1 MTNVT
6 PSDYKKT
13 LSLTKHLIMINY
25 KQLPVQLKNEIN
37 EVSKIINVNAGEIIV
52 NSGDKMEYV
61 PFVLDGSVRVFVESE
76 DVSKELLLYY
86 VETGQTCMMSMIAG
100 FTNKISKVSAE
111 TESDSSLMLVPS
123 NKIRKWQVD
132 YEEWNNLILELFLD
146 RYDDLISTIE
156 ELSFKKV
163 EDRLVKYL
171 NNFKDKDGSIK
182 IDKTLKEIARDIA
195 SSREVVSRTLKK
207 LQNENKIKLA

>member
-1 MTNVT
+1 MVKYNEL
-6 PSDYKKT
+6 PNGLKK
-13 LSLTKHLIMINY
+13 
-25 KQLPVQLKNEIN
+25 EIQRA
-37 EVSKIINVNAGEIIV
+37 SKIIDVPAGQIIV
-52 NSGDKMEYV
+52 NSGDKMDYV
-61 PFVLDGSVRVFVESE
+61 PFVLDGSVRVYVENE

-86 VETGQTCMMSMIAG
+86 VDSGQTCMMSMIAG

-111 TESDSSLMLVPS
+111 TESDSSLMLVPAD
-123 NKIRKWQVD
+123 KIRKWQIE

-146 RYDDLISTIE
+146 RYDNLISTIE

-163 EDRLVKYL
+163 EDRLIKYL
-171 NNFKDKDGSIK
+171 NNYKDRNGYIK

-207 LQNENKIKLA
+207 LQNDNKIKLGKKF

>member
-1 MTNVT
+1 MLKYDEL
-6 PSDYKKT
+6 PAGLKKEIQT
-13 LSLTKHLIMINY
+13 ASKMIDV
-25 KQLPVQLKNEIN
+25 P
-37 EVSKIINVNAGEIIV
+37 AGQIIV
-52 NSGDKMEYV
+52 NSGDKMDYV
-61 PFVLDGSVRVFVESE
+61 PFVMNGSVRVFVENE

-86 VETGQTCMMSMIAG
+86 VESGQTCMMSMIAG

-111 TESDSSLMLVPS
+111 TESDSSIMLVPA
-123 NKIRKWQVD
+123 NKIRIWQIE

-146 RYDDLISTIE
+146 RYDNLISTIE

-163 EDRLVKYL
+163 EDRLIKYL
-171 NNFKDKDGSIK
+171 NNYKDQNGYIQ

-207 LQNENKIKLA
+207 LQNDNKIKLGKKF

>member
-1 MTNVT
+1 MVKYNEL
-6 PSDYKKT
+6 PDGLKK
-13 LSLTKHLIMINY
+13 
-25 KQLPVQLKNEIN
+25 EIQRA
-37 EVSKIINVNAGEIIV
+37 SKIIDVPAGQIIV
-52 NSGDKMEYV
+52 NSGDKMDYV
-61 PFVLDGSVRVFVESE
+61 PFVLNGSVRVYVEND

-86 VETGQTCMMSMIAG
+86 VDSGQTCMMSMIAG

-111 TESDSSLMLVPS
+111 TELDSSLMLVPAD
-123 NKIRKWQVD
+123 KIRKWQIE

-146 RYDDLISTIE
+146 RYDNLISTIE

-163 EDRLVKYL
+163 EDRLIKYL
-171 NNFKDKDGSIK
+171 NNYKDRNGYIK

-207 LQNENKIKLA
+207 LQNDKKIKLV

>member
-1 MTNVT
+1 MVKYNEL
-6 PSDYKKT
+6 PDGLKK
-13 LSLTKHLIMINY
+13 
-25 KQLPVQLKNEIN
+25 EIQRA
-37 EVSKIINVNAGEIIV
+37 SKIIDVPADQIIV
-52 NSGDKMEYV
+52 NSGDKMDYV
-61 PFVLDGSVRVFVESE
+61 PFVLDGSVRVYVENE

-86 VETGQTCMMSMIAG
+86 VDSGQTCMMSMIAG

-111 TESDSSLMLVPS
+111 TELDSSLMLVPAD
-123 NKIRKWQVD
+123 KIRKWQIE

-146 RYDDLISTIE
+146 RYDNLISTIE

-163 EDRLVKYL
+163 EDRLIKYL
-171 NNFKDKDGSIK
+171 NNYKDQNGYIQ

-207 LQNENKIKLA
+207 LQNDNKIKLGKKF

>member
-1 MTNVT
+1 MVKYNEL
-6 PSDYKKT
+6 PDGLKK
-13 LSLTKHLIMINY
+13 
-25 KQLPVQLKNEIN
+25 EIQRA
-37 EVSKIINVNAGEIIV
+37 SKIIDVPAGQIIV
-52 NSGDKMEYV
+52 NSGDKMDYV
-61 PFVLDGSVRVFVESE
+61 PFVLNGSVRVYVEND

-86 VETGQTCMMSMIAG
+86 VDSGQTCMMSMIAG

-111 TESDSSLMLVPS
+111 TESESSIMLVPA
-123 NKIRKWQVD
+123 NKIRIWQIE

-146 RYDDLISTIE
+146 RYDNLISTIE

-163 EDRLVKYL
+163 EDRLIKYL
-171 NNFKDKDGSIK
+171 NNYKDQNGYIQ

-207 LQNENKIKLA
+207 LQNDKKIKLV

>member
-1 MTNVT
+1 
-6 PSDYKKT
+6 
-13 LSLTKHLIMINY
+13 
-25 KQLPVQLKNEIN
+25 
-37 EVSKIINVNAGEIIV
+37 
-52 NSGDKMEYV
+52 
-61 PFVLDGSVRVFVESE
+61 
-76 DVSKELLLYY
+76 
-86 VETGQTCMMSMIAG
+86 MMSMIAG

-171 NNFKDKDGSIK
+171 NKFKDKGGIIK

>member
-1 MTNVT
+1 MLEYNEL
-6 PSDYKKT
+6 PAGLKKEIQIA
-13 LSLTKHLIMINY
+13 SKMIDV
-25 KQLPVQLKNEIN
+25 P
-37 EVSKIINVNAGEIIV
+37 AGQIIV
-52 NSGDKMEYV
+52 NSGDKMDYV
-61 PFVLDGSVRVFVESE
+61 PFVMNGSVRVFVENE

-86 VETGQTCMMSMIAG
+86 VESGQTCMMSMIAG

-111 TESDSSLMLVPS
+111 TESESSIMLVPA
-123 NKIRKWQVD
+123 NKIRIWQIE

-146 RYDDLISTIE
+146 RYDNLISTIE

-163 EDRLVKYL
+163 EDRLIKYL
-171 NNFKDKDGSIK
+171 NNYKDRNGYIK

-207 LQNENKIKLA
+207 LQNDNKIKLGKKF

>member
-1 MTNVT
+1 MVKYNEL
-6 PSDYKKT
+6 PDGLKK
-13 LSLTKHLIMINY
+13 
-25 KQLPVQLKNEIN
+25 EIQRA
-37 EVSKIINVNAGEIIV
+37 SKIIDVPAGQIIV
-52 NSGDKMEYV
+52 NSGDKMDYV
-61 PFVLDGSVRVFVESE
+61 PFVLDGSVRVYVENE

-86 VETGQTCMMSMIAG
+86 VDSGQTCMMSMIAG

-111 TESDSSLMLVPS
+111 TELDSSLMLVPAD
-123 NKIRKWQVD
+123 KIRKWQIE

-146 RYDDLISTIE
+146 RYDNLISTIE

-163 EDRLVKYL
+163 EDRLIKYL
-171 NNFKDKDGSIK
+171 NNYKDRNGYIK

-207 LQNENKIKLA
+207 LQNDNKIKLGGKF